1 MKGKG
6 NRKIKKKLKNAPVEK
21 LGCKKN
27 PIEMG
32 IKINRSVALYF
43 LFKIKKE
50 KKNLCKSSV
59 LFASCCSRHCKCKNK
74 IYVFFIFMQHEGCP
88 V

>member
-6 NRKIKKKLKNAPVEK
+6 NRKNKKKLKNAPLEK
-21 LGCKKN
+21 LGCKKKKN
-27 PIEMG
+27 IEMG

-43 LFKIKKE
+43 LFKIKK
-50 KKNLCKSSV
+50 KRKIVKSSV
-59 LFASCCSRHCKCKNK
+59 SFASCCSRLCKCKNK